1 MLKVRTLS
9 LAVLSALSLSAYADT
24 PANSALQD
32 QVSALQNQINSLQSQ
47 LSNMNSHTALSSV
60 VMTDFSSPIGLFNDP
75 QFALSTLQAK
85 STLNTPIV
93 LGGSFEADLQTW
105 GGNFSTTLPSGSTYN
120 NGSAFSVTGAELYTM
135 ANMGTWV
142 TGLFGLQGNV
152 GGNAGSPM
160 TFDKAFLL
168 FGNLQRNPLFVT
180 VGEIYLPFGL
190 FNGNGPWSNN
200 LDTDAFRIAKTNQ
213 ITLNFYQKG
222 FYSSFAW
229 FNTSANNSGLK
240 DFTYNLSYATSG
252 TFNYSVGAGYLYDIR
267 DTNSGIGAAY
277 PANGVGGNTTPTTSA
292 VSGNRNGAF
301 DLNASVAYGHYNLLG
316 EYDFTER
323 GANNQNG
330 TSTGPMGAW
339 NIAAGYGTLFWN
351 IPTNFQVSYSAT
363 ENMENIST
371 PLWGMANVGPQS
383 QTTDNNAG
391 VQHNWIVSM
400 SNQFFTNVYLSPE
413 YQYSTLYNGTH
424 TWTLTYDLS
433 AYF

>member
-1 MLKVRTLS
+1 MKLRILS
-9 LAVLSALSLSAYADT
+9 IAVLSALSLSAYADT
-24 PANSALQD
+24 PANTALQN

-47 LSNMNSHTALSSV
+47 ISNMNTHTALSSV
-60 VMTDFSSPIGLFNDP
+60 VMTDFSNPFGLLNDP
-75 QFALSTLQAK
+75 QFALGVLQDKA
-85 STLNTPIV
+85 TFNTPLV
-93 LGGSFEADLQTW
+93 LGGSMEADLQTW
-105 GGNFSTTLPSGSTYN
+105 GGSFSTTTPSGETYK
-120 NGSAFSVTGAELYTM
+120 NGSAFSLTGAELYTM
-135 ANMGTWV
+135 ANIGDWV
-142 TGLFGLQGNV
+142 TGFTGLQGNV

-168 FGNLQRNPLFVT
+168 FGNLQKNPLFIT
-180 VGEIYLPFGL
+180 AGQIYLPFGL

-200 LDTDAFRIAKTNQ
+200 LDTDAFRISKTNQ
-213 ITLNFYQKG
+213 LALNFYQKG

-229 FNTSANNSGLK
+229 FGTTAESNNLK
-240 DFTYNLSYATSG
+240 DFTYNISYATSG
-252 TFNYSVGAGYLYDIR
+252 NFNYSVGAGYLYDIR

-277 PANGVGGNTTPTTSA
+277 PANGVGGNTTPTSSE

-301 DLNASVAYGHYNLLG
+301 DMNASVAYGHYNLLG
-316 EYDFTER
+316 EYNFTER
-323 GANNQNG
+323 GANNNNG
-330 TSTGPMGAW
+330 TSTGPMGSW
-339 NIAAGYGTLFWN
+339 NIAASYASLYWN

-363 ENMENIST
+363 ENMQNIPT

-400 SNQFFTNVYLSPE
+400 SNTFFPNVIASPE